1 MWESGGRGDG
11 RGPARRASTQAV
23 NDIKTGDKEEERERE
38 GGQTYRFSINI
49 YRGQSVAHA
58 QQKKKEEEGKKE
70 KRKKERRKKRKER
83 RRRGSSVFFCCSSI
97 FFPSIFVFDFSTLL
111 FCI

>member
-1 MWESGGRGDG
+1 MWESEGWREG

-23 NDIKTGDKEEERERE
+23 NDIKTGDKEERERE

-58 QQKKKEEEGKKE
+58 QQKKKEEEDKKE
-70 KRKKERRKKRKER
+70 KRKKERRKNEE
-83 RRRGSSVFFCCSSI
+83 GEEASGQ
-97 FFPSIFVFDFSTLL
+97 
-111 FCI
+111 